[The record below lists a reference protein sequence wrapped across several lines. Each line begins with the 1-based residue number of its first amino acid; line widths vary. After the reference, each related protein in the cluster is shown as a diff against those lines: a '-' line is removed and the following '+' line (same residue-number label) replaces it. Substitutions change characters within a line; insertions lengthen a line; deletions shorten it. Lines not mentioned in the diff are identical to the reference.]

1 MQLVSIPTK
10 TRSISCNNVI
20 LAEMGSRI
28 RFVVRAQGLFQ
39 IIGSIYI
46 PGLVVAPRLRFQR
59 ASQHTASSQDLRPQ
73 IVVPRVDT
81 LSSRRFSLEKWRRMK
96 VSDAWIKKVRVQ
108 ESNIKRVQLVEV
120 SLAHSQ
126 GVLWS
131 RRSSRYWNN
140 SSEEVLPDG
149 KKT

>member
-1 MQLVSIPTK
+1 
-10 TRSISCNNVI
+10 
-20 LAEMGSRI
+20 
-28 RFVVRAQGLFQ
+28 
-39 IIGSIYI
+39 
-46 PGLVVAPRLRFQR
+46 
-59 ASQHTASSQDLRPQ
+59 
-73 IVVPRVDT
+73 
-81 LSSRRFSLEKWRRMK
+81 MK

-108 ESNIKRVQLVEV
+108 ESNIRRVQLVEV